1 MNFDL
6 SLISQEKQKISL
18 DERQDQPMCQF
29 TMKED
34 TKNVGE
40 QLIVWENF
48 LENIL
53 THINNGYRILRYVNP
68 EDSEIDH
75 SKVKEKFMTLKGLYN
90 SHENKIFAN
99 ISHWNGKFLL
109 WEAIQISVN
118 TNGQLHGLCS
128 FQLSI
133 SDYNKPGTHPFLNWS
148 LKHFSGIFV
157 NGKIQ
162 GLGCLK
168 LHKILSYL
176 SHSKMENYMDQPMD
190 IDNHRFMLM
199 IMRHVY
205 LSNILISLS
214 YFIFILLEKRI
225 CQTSI
230 RK

>member
-90 SHENKIFAN
+90 SHENKIFVTYLT
-99 ISHWNGKFLL
+99 GM
-109 WEAIQISVN
+109 VN
-118 TNGQLHGLCS
+118 
-128 FQLSI
+128 F
-133 SDYNKPGTHPFLNWS
+133 
-148 LKHFSGIFV
+148 FSG
-157 NGKIQ
+157 KQ
-162 GLGCLK
+162 
-168 LHKILSYL
+168 Y
-176 SHSKMENYMDQPMD
+176 
-190 IDNHRFMLM
+190 R
-199 IMRHVY
+199 
-205 LSNILISLS
+205 
-214 YFIFILLEKRI
+214 
-225 CQTSI
+225 
-230 RK
+230 